1 MNSNSYWSTPIEN
14 SLNTYRETA
23 GCQMDRHIDTWID
36 RQIDR
41 SMKQVDTHLYISIQ

>member
-1 MNSNSYWSTPIEN
+1 MNSNSYWKYANLEFSKH
-14 SLNTYRETA
+14 RETA

-41 SMKQVDTHLYISIQ
+41 SIDR